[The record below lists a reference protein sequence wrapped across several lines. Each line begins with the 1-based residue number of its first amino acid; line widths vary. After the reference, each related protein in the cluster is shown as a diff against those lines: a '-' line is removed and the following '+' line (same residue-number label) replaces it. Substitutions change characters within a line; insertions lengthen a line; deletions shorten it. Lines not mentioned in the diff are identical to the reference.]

1 MTDSPRLLAP
11 AAAEFLRVAAGLTDL
26 GARTP
31 CAGYDVRALLNHLLY
46 WGPWLIAAGERS
58 EPPAPGVTEADA
70 GLVTE
75 DWLAALDK
83 QTATLVDVFSAPA
96 AWTGTT
102 ALGSASL
109 PAAVV
114 GEMVLGEFVLHG
126 WDLACASSQ
135 ELSCPPETALAV
147 HAAAEA
153 MGSQARSM
161 GVYGPLVPIPPDS
174 SPLDLALGA
183 SGRDPAWRP

>member
-1 MTDSPRLLAP
+1 MTDSSRLLAP
-11 AAAEFLRVAAGLTDL
+11 AAAEFLRVAGGLTDL

-46 WGPWLIAAGERS
+46 WGPWLIAAGRRS
-58 EPPAPGVTEADA
+58 DPPVPGVTEADA
-70 GLVTE
+70 GLVAE
-75 DWLAALDK
+75 DWLAALEK
-83 QTATLVDVFSAPA
+83 QTGTLVDVFSAPA
-96 AWTGTT
+96 AWTGMT

-109 PAAVV
+109 PSAVV

-126 WDLACASSQ
+126 WDLAAASGQ
-135 ELSCPPETALAV
+135 KLACPAETALAV

-153 MGSQARSM
+153 MGAQARSM
-161 GVYGPLVPIPPDS
+161 GVYGPLVPVPPDA

-183 SGRDPAWRP
+183 SGRDPAWR